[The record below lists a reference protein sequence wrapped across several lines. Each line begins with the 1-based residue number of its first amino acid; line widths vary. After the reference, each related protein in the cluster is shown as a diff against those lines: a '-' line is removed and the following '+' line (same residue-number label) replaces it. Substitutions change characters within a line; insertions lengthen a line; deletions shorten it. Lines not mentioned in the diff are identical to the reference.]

1 MPDVDLTGQ
10 TILITGGA
18 GFIGSHLADAL
29 VDANDV
35 TILDDLSTGAR
46 ENVPEEATFVEGDVR
61 DEQTVAEVADDVDL
75 IFHEAAIVSVQQ
87 SVEAPQ
93 RCHDV
98 THDGTLTILERA
110 RHEDARVVFASS
122 AAIYGEPSTVP
133 LDETEPVDPSSPYG
147 IDKCSADQYVRAYH
161 DLYGLETIALRYF
174 NVYGPRQT
182 AGDYSGVISIFREQ
196 ANRDDPITVDG
207 DGTQTRDF
215 VHVEDVV
222 RANCLAATTEHVG
235 TAYNVGTGEETT
247 IRTLAEKIRS
257 IADADSEIVHG
268 DPRPGDIERSCADIS
283 RARDALGYEPT
294 IALGDGLET
303 LFEA

>member
-1 MPDVDLTGQ
+1 MPDVDLTGRE
-10 TILITGGA
+10 ILITGGA

-29 VDANDV
+29 VEANDV
-35 TILDDLSTGAR
+35 TILDDLSSGSI
-46 ENVPEEATFVEGDVR
+46 ENVPEEATFVKGDVR
-61 DEQTVAEVADDVDL
+61 DEKTVAEAADGVDL
-75 IFHEAAIVSVQQ
+75 IFHEAAVVSVQQ
-87 SVEAPQ
+87 SVETPQ

-133 LDETEPVDPSSPYG
+133 IDETEPVAPSSPYG

-161 DLYGLETIALRYF
+161 DLYGLDTVALRYF

-196 ANRDDPITVDG
+196 AEQDNPITVDG

-222 RANCLAATTEHVG
+222 QANCLAAATEHVG
-235 TAYNVGTGEETT
+235 SAYNVGTGEETT
-247 IRTLAEKIRS
+247 IESLAETIQS

-268 DPRPGDIERSCADIS
+268 DPRPGDIDRSCADVS
-283 RARDALGYEPT
+283 EAKACLGYEPT
-294 IALGDGLET
+294 ISLEEGIET
-303 LFEA
+303 LFAE